1 MMTERIVSM
10 VVFSLAIVRP
20 WRRCSG
26 GSGMA
31 DTALFP
37 DPRLVE
43 LLRGMNAA
51 MPPWDAYRGSTR
63 PGESEFTGLVTGDLI
78 APHDVRRVVL
88 IVSVQQTSDSARITT
103 KPGVE
108 SGRGVLLTGNQGP
121 WILTHQSHGLLTQV
135 DWFVASRRR
144 CQGFA

>member
-1 MMTERIVSM
+1 
-10 VVFSLAIVRP
+10 
-20 WRRCSG
+20 
-26 GSGMA
+26 
-31 DTALFP
+31 
-37 DPRLVE
+37 LVE

-51 MPPWDAYRGSTR
+51 MPPWDAYRWFDTPR
-63 PGESEFTGLVTGDLI
+63 ESEFTGLVTGDLI

-108 SGRGVLLTGNQGP
+108 SGRGVLLTGESGSLDSDAP
-121 WILTHQSHGLLTQV
+121 VPRAADTGGLV
-135 DWFVASRRR
+135 RRKSRR

>member
-1 MMTERIVSM
+1 
-10 VVFSLAIVRP
+10 
-20 WRRCSG
+20 
-26 GSGMA
+26 MA

-51 MPPWDAYRGSTR
+51 MPPWEAFKWFDSPR
-63 PGESEFTGLVTGDLI
+63 ESEFTGLVTGDLI

-135 DWFVASRRR
+135 DWFVASAPLSGLCVIEVLLRAWP
-144 CQGFA
+144 GEPGIG